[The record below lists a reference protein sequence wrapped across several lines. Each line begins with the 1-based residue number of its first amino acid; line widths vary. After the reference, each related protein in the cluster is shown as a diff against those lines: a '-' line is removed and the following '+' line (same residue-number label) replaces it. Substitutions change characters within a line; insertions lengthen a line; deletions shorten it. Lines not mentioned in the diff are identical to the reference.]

1 MKSRLTKAFRRHFD
15 RLPGEVQQQA
25 LRVYRLWHQDP
36 YHSSLQFK
44 RVSLRQ
50 PVYSVR
56 VGSGYRALGL
66 IEDEVIYWFWLGPHS
81 EYDHLLKR
89 L

>member
-1 MKSRLTKAFRRHFD
+1 
-15 RLPGEVQQQA
+15 VQQQA
-25 LRVYRLWHQDP
+25 LRVYRLWRNDP

-44 RVSLRQ
+44 LVSRRQ

-56 VGSGYRALGL
+56 VGLGYRALGL
-66 IEDEVIYWFWLGPHS
+66 MDDDVIYWFWLGPHS
-81 EYDHLLKR
+81 EYDNLIRR

>member
-1 MKSRLTKAFRRHFD
+1 MTSHVTKAFRRHFEK
-15 RLPGEVQQQA
+15 LPTEIQEQA
-25 LRVYRLWHQDP
+25 VKGYRLWRNAP

-44 RVSLRQ
+44 RIGRKQ

-56 VGSGYRALGL
+56 VGLGYRALGL
-66 IEDEVIYWFWLGPHS
+66 VENDAIYWFWIGPHS
-81 EYDHLLKR
+81 EYDNLLKR